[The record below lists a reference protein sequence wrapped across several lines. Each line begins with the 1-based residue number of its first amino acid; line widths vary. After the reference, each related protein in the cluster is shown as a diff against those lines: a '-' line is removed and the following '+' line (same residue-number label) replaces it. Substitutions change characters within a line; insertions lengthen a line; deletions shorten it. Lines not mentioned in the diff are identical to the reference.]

1 MVRHTTQH
9 FDTLAQQKPVRHG
22 LCRTLHKDFHWKCLL
37 STLLVHLCI
46 SYTIWCHLKFYAYAP
61 ENAAIYSY
69 AHVLLYLV
77 YVTECWHFRTKLNAI
92 PKRGV
97 GEVKDLVDRMRG
109 STPIVWWKSV
119 CYHYLRRT
127 RQVTRYRNGDAITA
141 TQVYYERVN
150 SHSSGNVFLYD
161 CCGYRDISKELV
173 NLDKYPVIRMKF
185 TKGFV
190 FACLQAANEFEEQRT
205 RFFNENEV
213 RDDYMEVREGLDLV
227 DVSFTEHLLVYPQS
241 FNAATTNTPP
251 NDESDPESPLSPQ
264 NLGPLKG
271 RHCEPWFMSSAA
283 YWIASILLLSWPL
296 RMLAEWKTAHLS
308 YQVTKLF
315 GTNYLSPSSVNYTG
329 PLTRTS
335 TMETCELELA
345 NRQNYLIVPS
355 YSEAILLD
363 PLMMSSANGVPG
375 LGIPPPIPSIRSEF
389 LSRNEPLTSSNEAAI
404 IANYGSI
411 GYSSYSNNS
420 TDASTS
426 FANTLSQ
433 RLFGSK
439 PGSQYQPLN
448 GHRPIRLDNLIEGVS
463 YSANHRHFP
472 LTQEPGLRPSTK
484 RKITKSR
491 SMSFFN
497 SKNPVRRPN
506 PPLSSAAVPLPRPS
520 KLTVNTAAN
529 TARDYKNARKP
540 PVRSISISGAISS
553 HVSAD
558 NAWSNGQAVVPG
570 GRFESG
576 MDRRPLLFDQCSSNK
591 AGATTLRRPTRQLE
605 SELESE

>member
-1 MVRHTTQH
+1 
-9 FDTLAQQKPVRHG
+9 
-22 LCRTLHKDFHWKCLL
+22 
-37 STLLVHLCI
+37 
-46 SYTIWCHLKFYAYAP
+46 
-61 ENAAIYSY
+61 
-69 AHVLLYLV
+69 
-77 YVTECWHFRTKLNAI
+77 
-92 PKRGV
+92 
-97 GEVKDLVDRMRG
+97 
-109 STPIVWWKSV
+109 
-119 CYHYLRRT
+119 
-127 RQVTRYRNGDAITA
+127 
-141 TQVYYERVN
+141 
-150 SHSSGNVFLYD
+150 
-161 CCGYRDISKELV
+161 
-173 NLDKYPVIRMKF
+173 
-185 TKGFV
+185 
-190 FACLQAANEFEEQRT
+190 
-205 RFFNENEV
+205 
-213 RDDYMEVREGLDLV
+213 
-227 DVSFTEHLLVYPQS
+227 
-241 FNAATTNTPP
+241 
-251 NDESDPESPLSPQ
+251 
-264 NLGPLKG
+264 
-271 RHCEPWFMSSAA
+271 
-283 YWIASILLLSWPL
+283 
-296 RMLAEWKTAHLS
+296 MLAEWKTAHLS

-363 PLMMSSANGVPG
+363 PLMMSSANGV
-375 LGIPPPIPSIRSEF
+375 PPIPSIRSEF

-591 AGATTLRRPTRQLE
+591 AGADDPPPSYELALRMCAPLYNRLRQSANSITSLLNQAITRSNSKDLRLQPQNSADAPSSSSNAGYETWTSLN
-605 SELESE
+605 LLAILHKKLFICCHCFCVCIF